1 MKINKNKA
9 FSLIELS
16 IVILIIGILVAGVTQ
31 SSRLVGMMRL
41 STARN
46 ITVTSPVP
54 TISNLI
60 AWYEPVLDG
69 SFLEDEVEDN
79 AQISM
84 WKDTKLSTEKVN
96 LVKTKNAG
104 TIYKKSGINNLP
116 SIYFN
121 GSGGGLFLS
130 PTNSTAQTTYFDTPN
145 QRMTIFLVYN
155 IKQIIGGSSLIFVN
169 GTTSTSGMGYF
180 LNGALPLKRGF
191 IFGGVGIYSSTN
203 NYQNNIPE
211 IASIIY
217 NGRGLQFENYLN
229 GESMAI
235 PGISTPN
242 LHNAGSK
249 FVIGANN
256 GDAEQFNGLISE
268 VIIYDRVLKRDERQ
282 DIEKYL
288 SKKWRIS
295 LR

>member
-1 MKINKNKA
+1 MKVNKKA

-31 SSRLVGMMRL
+31 SSRLVNQMRL

-46 ITVTSPVP
+46 LTMSSPVL
-54 TISNLI
+54 TIKDLI
-60 AWYEPVLDG
+60 AWYDPVLEN
-69 SFLEDEVEDN
+69 SFLEDEAVDN

-84 WKDTKLSTEKVN
+84 WKDTKISIEKVN
-96 LVKTKNAG
+96 LVKNKNAG
-104 TIYKKSGINNLP
+104 TVYRRYGINNLP

-130 PTNSTAQTTYFDTPN
+130 PANSTTQTTYFDTPN

-155 IKQIIGGSSLIFVN
+155 IMQINTSALVFVN
-169 GTTSTSGMGYF
+169 GTTSNAGFGYF
-180 LNGALPLKRGF
+180 LATSLSAKRAF
-191 IFGGVGIYSSTN
+191 IFGGIGIYSSTN

-211 IASIIY
+211 IATIMY

-235 PGISTPN
+235 PGIATPN
-242 LHNAGSK
+242 LHNSGSK
-249 FVIGANN
+249 FTVGANN
-256 GDAEQFNGLISE
+256 GDAEQFIGLISE
-268 VIIYDRVLKRDERQ
+268 VIIYDRVLKKDERQ
-282 DIEKYL
+282 DVEKYL
-288 SKKWRIS
+288 AKKYAIKINQS
-295 LR
+295 

>member
-1 MKINKNKA
+1 MNINKNKA

-31 SSRLVGMMRL
+31 SSRLVGMMKL
-41 STARN
+41 AAARN

-60 AWYEPVLDG
+60 AWYEPVLEG
-69 SFLEDEVEDN
+69 SFLEDEAEDN

-84 WKDTKLSTEKVN
+84 WKDTKLSVEKNN
-96 LVKTKNAG
+96 LVKNKNAG
-104 TIYKKSGINNLP
+104 TVYRRYGINNLP
-116 SIYFN
+116 SIYFS
-121 GSGGGLFLS
+121 GSGGGLFFS
-130 PTNSTAQTTYFDTPN
+130 PSNSTAQTTYFDTPN
-145 QRMTIFLVYN
+145 QRITIFLVYN
-155 IKQIIGGSSLIFVN
+155 IKQITGSSLIFVN
-169 GTTSTSGMGYF
+169 GSTSTAGISYF
-180 LNGALPLKRGF
+180 VNSALPLKRGF
-191 IFGGVGIYSSTN
+191 LFGGIDIYYSTN
-203 NYQNNIPE
+203 NYQNNISE

-229 GESMAI
+229 GQSMPI
-235 PGISTPN
+235 PGVSTPN

-268 VIIYDRVLKRDERQ
+268 VIIYDRILKKDERQ

-288 SKKWRIS
+288 GKKWGIAVQ
-295 LR
+295 